1 MFSWGVSDQVLCPQ
15 KWLFNSFFNALGVE
29 NVTAQTRFWLETSHT
44 SQIRLGIPPLP
55 CLNLPFSLIMH
66 DWSIALRTKT
76 ITNSTYSA
84 QKLRKR
90 RLILDDRPNLD
101 GIWGRMIKRMQ
112 EIEGKVIEKH
122 EISIQ
127 QTLKSEVKVIKKWVK
142 KWLWT
147 SNLAKRHQK
156 SLKFSITQ
164 TLKVIKSH

>member
-15 KWLFNSFFNALGVE
+15 KWLFISIFNALGVK
-29 NVTAQTRFWLETSHT
+29 NVTAQTRFWWKPRIQVRFGWGYHPYLLLQPYNRWLVHCIAHYTNQKQVYSSAHK
-44 SQIRLGIPPLP
+44 LP
-55 CLNLPFSLIMH
+55 
-66 DWSIALRTKT
+66 
-76 ITNSTYSA
+76 
-84 QKLRKR
+84 KR

-156 SLKFSITQ
+156 SMKFSITQ